1 MTRVRGIGTAF
12 PEQTIEQGRA
22 FEVVS
27 GLLPLADGDDR
38 RMRAISSAEVWR
50 YNDRGRWIIVIV
62 AAAFLLFG
70 WVRLALSA

>member
-1 MTRVRGIGTAF
+1 MVLLLLLF
-12 PEQTIEQGRA
+12 PPVAIIVALT
-22 FEVVS
+22 
-27 GLLPLADGDDR
+27 GDMYQKANR
-38 RMRAISSAEVWR
+38 RMRAISAAEVWR

>member
-1 MTRVRGIGTAF
+1 MVLSLLLF
-12 PEQTIEQGRA
+12 PPVAIIVALT
-22 FEVVS
+22 
-27 GLLPLADGDDR
+27 GDMYQKANR
-38 RMRAISSAEVWR
+38 RMRAISAAEVWR